1 MRKLLAYLLL
11 LLATGYVG
19 INFVGLP
26 PLLVAENLA
35 LAATYAALSAA
46 LLRGG
51 GRKILGV
58 VLLVASFN
66 AGRVS
71 RTVWSPVTGF
81 GGLAVEHIP
90 LLLYLVAVSIL
101 ALIPLVREGS
111 SF

>member
-1 MRKLLAYLLL
+1 MRSLLAFLLL
-11 LLATGYVG
+11 LLAVGYVG

-35 LAATYAALSAA
+35 LAATYAALGAA

-51 GRKILGV
+51 DKKLLGV
-58 VLLVASFN
+58 ILLIASFN

-71 RTVWSPVTGF
+71 RSIWSPVAGF

-101 ALIPLVREGS
+101 ALISLIRE
-111 SF
+111 

>member
-1 MRKLLAYLLL
+1 MRRVLVALLL
-11 LLATGYVG
+11 LLAVGYVG

-35 LAATYAALSAA
+35 LAATYAALGAA

-71 RTVWSPVTGF
+71 RSIWSPVTGF
-81 GGLAVEHIP
+81 GGLLAVEHIP

-101 ALIPLVREGS
+101 ALIPLVRGG
-111 SF
+111 